1 MAFDGFPAGL
11 RSIPVPAP
19 VFGPLLE
26 QIDDIDEFK
35 CTLRVIWLLHHKRGH
50 PRFITVD
57 ELLAANGT
65 RTLGLILNN
74 QRPADLAEHPR
85 LPYAI

>member
-1 MAFDGFPAGL
+1 MQEGQ
-11 RSIPVPAP
+11 
-19 VFGPLLE
+19 LE
-26 QIDDIDEFK
+26 NRRQALSEA
-35 CTLRVIWLLHHKRGH
+35 
-50 PRFITVD
+50 VD